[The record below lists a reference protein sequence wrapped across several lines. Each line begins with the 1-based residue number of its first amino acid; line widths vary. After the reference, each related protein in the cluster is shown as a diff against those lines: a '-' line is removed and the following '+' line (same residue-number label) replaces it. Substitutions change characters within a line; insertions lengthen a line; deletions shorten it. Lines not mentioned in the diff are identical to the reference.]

1 LDFTARNDWSST
13 LAFTPNGSYF
23 YPSVGLT
30 GVISDM
36 ITMPQSIN
44 LMKVR
49 ASYSIVGNEMPA
61 FITNNLNGFSNG
73 SVSFKTTMPF
83 TDMKPEK
90 LHSMEFGIDMSM
102 FDNRFDFDVTYY
114 KSNNK
119 NQYFSMSVPSATGYS
134 EYYFNA
140 GNIQNQG
147 IEATFSWNQQF
158 NNDWRWKTGFN
169 FSFNDNKIKELDN
182 RKGVS
187 ESDKLTRVYQ
197 GGMYG
202 YELYLYEGGS
212 YGDIYAKDFL
222 FDESTGLIKVDGNG
236 KVLYT
241 DDVVKL
247 GCVNSKWGL
256 GWNNTVSYKD
266 FTLYM
271 LIDGKIGGNYID
283 ATQASLDMY
292 GVSENSAK
300 ARDNGGIEVY
310 NTDKKAVEKIDAQS
324 FYNQIGSKN
333 GGGAS
338 YYVYSQTNF
347 RLRELSLGYTFRD
360 LIGNGKN
367 LTLNLVGRNLFFLYK
382 DCPCDPD
389 VSMSTSNG
397 YNGSSFYGMPSTRS
411 FGFNLK
417 LSF

>member
-1 LDFTARNDWSST
+1 
-13 LAFTPNGSYF
+13 
-23 YPSVGLT
+23 
-30 GVISDM
+30 
-36 ITMPQSIN
+36 
-44 LMKVR
+44 
-49 ASYSIVGNEMPA
+49 
-61 FITNNLNGFSNG
+61 
-73 SVSFKTTMPF
+73 
-83 TDMKPEK
+83 
-90 LHSMEFGIDMSM
+90 
-102 FDNRFDFDVTYY
+102 
-114 KSNNK
+114 
-119 NQYFSMSVPSATGYS
+119 
-134 EYYFNA
+134 
-140 GNIQNQG
+140 
-147 IEATFSWNQQF
+147 
-158 NNDWRWKTGFN
+158 
-169 FSFNDNKIKELDN
+169 
-182 RKGVS
+182 
-187 ESDKLTRVYQ
+187 
-197 GGMYG
+197 
-202 YELYLYEGGS
+202 
-212 YGDIYAKDFL
+212 
-222 FDESTGLIKVDGNG
+222 
-236 KVLYT
+236 
-241 DDVVKL
+241 
-247 GCVNSKWGL
+247 
-256 GWNNTVSYKD
+256 
-266 FTLYM
+266 
-271 LIDGKIGGNYID
+271 
-283 ATQASLDMY
+283 MY